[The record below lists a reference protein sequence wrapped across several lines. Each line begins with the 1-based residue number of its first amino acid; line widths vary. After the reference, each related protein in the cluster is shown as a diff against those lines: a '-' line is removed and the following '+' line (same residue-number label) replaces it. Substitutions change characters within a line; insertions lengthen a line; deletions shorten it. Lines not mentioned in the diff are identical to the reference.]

1 MSFCDIIRSMRSRNL
16 FLLPFLSC
24 MFFGA
29 ANANWEYQGYYVGD
43 GAYEDDGSR
52 FIVSV
57 RGGASFGM
65 GSIKNEIGEL
75 TPLYY
80 MSPDGSTIMSELGY
94 YQCTDRG
101 QCEDYIAAGYVN
113 LGSLPATQ
121 DYESFGFAAGASLGW
136 TLPYTPQWR
145 LELGWDHIAESEY
158 SASPFIEGETPLFG
172 GSVSNATAV
181 ISSGAVQSKVETD
194 IISVMAFYDFY
205 DGLQKPMRTAIPYVG
220 FGVGYADIKT
230 TLQLSDPYGD
240 LSGIYELL
248 PYGVKEQDDSVIQFY
263 RSELSSGNVAG
274 LLALGVS
281 YGLTENMFFDIGARV
296 AYIPR
301 IRWALSNEDASQ
313 HRDWFSAENA
323 IYANIMLSLRFEF

>member
-1 MSFCDIIRSMRSRNL
+1 MKCRNL
-16 FLLPFLSC
+16 LLLPVLSC
-24 MFFGA
+24 LMFGA
-29 ANANWEYQGYYVGD
+29 ARANWEYPGYYVGE
-43 GAYEDDGSR
+43 GAYTDDGSR

-57 RGGASFGM
+57 RGGASVGM
-65 GSIKNEIGEL
+65 GTIKNEIGEL

-80 MSPDGSTIMSELGY
+80 MSPDGSVIMSELGY

-101 QCEDYIAAGYVN
+101 QCADYIPAGYVN
-113 LGSLPATQ
+113 LGDLPATK
-121 DYESFGFAAGASLGW
+121 DFESFGFAAGASLGW
-136 TLPYTPQWR
+136 TIPNSPQWR
-145 LELGWDHIAESEY
+145 IELGWDHISESEY
-158 SASPFIEGETPLFG
+158 NASPFIEGEALLFG
-172 GSVSNATAV
+172 GSVSDVTAV
-181 ISSGAVQSKVETD
+181 ISSGAVQSKVVTD
-194 IISVMAFYDFY
+194 IISVMAFYDFF
-205 DGLQKPMRTAIPYVG
+205 DGIQKPTRTVIPYIG

-263 RSELSSGNVAG
+263 RSELSSANIAG
-274 LLALGVS
+274 VLALGLS
-281 YGLTENMFFDIGARV
+281 YGITENMFFDIGARV

-313 HRDWFSAENA
+313 YRDWFSAENA

>member
-1 MSFCDIIRSMRSRNL
+1 MKCRNL
-16 FLLPFLSC
+16 LLLPVLSC
-24 MFFGA
+24 LMLGA
-29 ANANWEYQGYYVGD
+29 ARANWEYPGYYVGE
-43 GAYEDDGSR
+43 GAYTDDGSR

-57 RGGASFGM
+57 RGGASVGM
-65 GSIKNEIGEL
+65 GTIKNEIGEL

-80 MSPDGSTIMSELGY
+80 MSPDGSVIMSELGY

-101 QCEDYIAAGYVN
+101 QCADYIPAGYVN
-113 LGSLPATQ
+113 LGDLPATK
-121 DYESFGFAAGASLGW
+121 DFESFGFAAGASLGW
-136 TLPYTPQWR
+136 TIPNSPQWR
-145 LELGWDHIAESEY
+145 IELGWDHISESEY
-158 SASPFIEGETPLFG
+158 NASPFIEGEAPLFG
-172 GSVSNATAV
+172 GSVSDVTAV
-181 ISSGAVQSKVETD
+181 ISSGAVQSKVVTD
-194 IISVMAFYDFY
+194 IISVMAFYDFF
-205 DGLQKPMRTAIPYVG
+205 DGIQKPTRTVIPYIG

-263 RSELSSGNVAG
+263 RSELSSANIAG
-274 LLALGVS
+274 VLALGLS
-281 YGLTENMFFDIGARV
+281 YGITENMFFDIGARV

-313 HRDWFSAENA
+313 YRDWFSAENA